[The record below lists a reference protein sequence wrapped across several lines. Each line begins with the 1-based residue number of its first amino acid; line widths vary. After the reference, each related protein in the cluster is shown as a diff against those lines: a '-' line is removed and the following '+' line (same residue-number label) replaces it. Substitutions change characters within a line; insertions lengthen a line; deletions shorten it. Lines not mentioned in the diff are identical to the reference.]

1 MSNFRRQNG
10 GWSELTR
17 GAPLAVFIATALLI
31 LYHLLPVLELVA
43 VATLVAL
50 FFRTTLQWLQKFVG
64 IRWVAVMI
72 MVGLI
77 GSFGLFIAL
86 VMIPSLIEEAQ
97 NLARALPRSLN
108 FLIGSSRQLHA
119 TFSFVPDLS
128 EGLEQLKGPIEQ
140 VFRLFPR
147 LLRST
152 FSLSLQ
158 ALATLILALYM
169 AYDPDAL
176 TRGVLRL
183 SPRKQHGR
191 IKRLLDATKVRLR
204 GWIYGTG
211 VAMLIIGVGAVIG
224 LVILRIPLALSLGVL
239 AGVLEVIPYVGPIV
253 GSLVPALVALSISP
267 IKALLV
273 LAFFLFL
280 NQVDVH
286 LIQPIVMSKRVG
298 LHPVVVIV
306 AFLVLGELRGLV
318 GLLLAVPIAAIIV
331 TLVDE
336 LTPEEPIQEVSHP
349 KDTHSS

>member
-1 MSNFRRQNG
+1 MSNFRRKNS

-17 GAPLAVFIATALLI
+17 GAPLAVFVATALLI
-31 LYHLLPVLELVA
+31 LYHLLPVLELIA
-43 VATLVAL
+43 VAILLAL
-50 FFRTTLQWLQKFVG
+50 FFRTALRWLQKIVV

-72 MVGLI
+72 MAGMIVGI
-77 GSFGLFIAL
+77 GLFFAL

-97 NLARALPRSLN
+97 NLARTLPNLLN
-108 FLIGSSRQLHA
+108 FLIKDSRQIHK

-128 EGLEQLKGPIEQ
+128 QGLEQLKGPIEQ
-140 VFRLFPR
+140 IFRLFPG

-158 ALATLILALYM
+158 ALATVILALYM

-183 SPRKQHGR
+183 SPRKQHRR
-191 IKRLLDATKVRLR
+191 IQRLLDAAKVRLR

-211 VAMLIIGVGAVIG
+211 MAILIIGIGAVIG
-224 LVILRIPLALSLGVL
+224 LEILRVPLALSLGVL
-239 AGVLEVIPYVGPIV
+239 AGILEVIPYVGPIV
-253 GSLVPALVALSISP
+253 GSLLPALVALSISP

-273 LAFFLFL
+273 LIFFLVL

-286 LIQPIVMSKRVG
+286 FIQPIVMSQRVG
-298 LHPVVVIV
+298 LHPVVVII
-306 AFLVLGELRGLV
+306 AFLFMGELRGLV
-318 GLLLAVPIAAIIV
+318 GLLLAVPVAAVIV

-336 LTPEEPIQEVSHP
+336 LTPAEPVVEASHP
-349 KDTHSS
+349 EDKP